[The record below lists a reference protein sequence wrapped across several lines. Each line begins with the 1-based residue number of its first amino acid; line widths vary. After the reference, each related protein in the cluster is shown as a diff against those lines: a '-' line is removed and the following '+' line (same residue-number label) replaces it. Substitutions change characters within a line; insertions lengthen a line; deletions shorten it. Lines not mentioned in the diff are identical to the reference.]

1 MVLRNFPEKGMVI
14 EMANKS
20 INIQT
25 PCGQIIK
32 QKSKNGK
39 SNAVLQ
45 WAPNFG
51 RKHTEQFSAAQR
63 YVDQA
68 VLRLSDPLIPMDSS
82 MLIKSGTLGTVI
94 GSGEV
99 KYIAPYAAPQLK
111 SEPTRSYNPNRGGDW
126 FNRFKAL
133 HKDEV
138 LKEAKQKAGAK

>member
-1 MVLRNFPEKGMVI
+1 
-14 EMANKS
+14 MANKS

-25 PCGQIIK
+25 PRGQIIK

-68 VLRLSDPLIPMDSS
+68 VLRLSDPLIPI
-82 MLIKSGTLGTVI
+82 LC
-94 GSGEV
+94 
-99 KYIAPYAAPQLK
+99 
-111 SEPTRSYNPNRGGDW
+111 
-126 FNRFKAL
+126 
-133 HKDEV
+133 
-138 LKEAKQKAGAK
+138 AGASVYSNQLFKQSKKQ